1 MLPWRLL
8 AGNTPGMKA
17 AVSIPDPVFR
27 RADALAK
34 RRRLSRSRLYADA
47 LLEYL
52 QRHEADDLTEAM
64 RRAHRAAG
72 SEVALPK
79 AAERTL
85 SSIEWDP

>member
-1 MLPWRLL
+1 
-8 AGNTPGMKA
+8 MKA
-17 AVSIPDPVFR
+17 AVSIPDPVFK

-52 QRHEADDLTEAM
+52 QRHEADDLTDAM

-72 SEVALPK
+72 AADVVLPK